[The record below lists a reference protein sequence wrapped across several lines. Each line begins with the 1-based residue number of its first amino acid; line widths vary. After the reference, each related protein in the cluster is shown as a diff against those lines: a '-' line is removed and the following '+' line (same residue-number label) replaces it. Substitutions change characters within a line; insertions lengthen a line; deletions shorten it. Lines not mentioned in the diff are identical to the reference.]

1 MKFQHIIALSA
12 AVLSVPAYAG
22 NDLDNLRNLSQAEFS
37 RLAQDFTAAASYKGV
52 SPAEPLGIIGF
63 DVGVEV
69 TGAKMEHADIWKK
82 AGADNATLYLPKV
95 HVHKGLPFN
104 IDVGASLAMALGSDI
119 KLAGAEI
126 KYAIVPGG
134 VALPAVSVRAAATRL
149 FGVDQLDL
157 NTRSLE
163 LTVSKGFL
171 NVTPYAGIGKVWGTL
186 TPNVAQ
192 LRKESPDANK
202 VFAGVNLNL
211 GLANLAAEVDR
222 TGGNQSVSVKLGF
235 RL

>member
-69 TGAKMEHADIWKK
+69 TGTKMEHADIWKK

-104 IDVGASLAMALGSDI
+104 IDVGASLAMAPGSDI

>member
-1 MKFQHIIALSA
+1 MKFRQICVLAIAACCAPAFA
-12 AVLSVPAYAG
+12 AD
-22 NDLDNLRNLSQAEFS
+22 DLENLRNLTQAEFGKVS
-37 RLAQDFTAAASYKGV
+37 KDLLAATSYKGI
-52 SPAEPLGIIGF
+52 SPAEPLGIVGF
-63 DVGVEV
+63 DVGVELSA
-69 TGAKMEHADIWKK
+69 TKMEHSDLWKK
-82 AGADNATLYLPKV
+82 AGADDSTLYLPRL
-95 HVHKGLPFN
+95 HIHKGLPFGF
-104 IDVGASLAMALGSDI
+104 DVGASLAAAPGSDI
-119 KLAGAEI
+119 KLGGAEI
-126 KYAIVPGG
+126 KYAFVSGN
-134 VALPAVSVRAAATRL
+134 VAIPAIAVRAAATRL

-186 TPNVAQ
+186 TPNVSS
-192 LRKESPDANK
+192 LRKETPDANK

-222 TGGNQSVSVKLGF
+222 TGGNQTVSVKLGF